1 MTPDLPVPRVLHR
14 VLAAAAVVVALAPA
28 AVHAADG
35 VYKCSSGGRV
45 AYQAHPCDAA
55 RQGARGDEQDLSGL
69 FARVRASEQ
78 ELTAL
83 EQARSAQMQALEKKR
98 RRAVD
103 PAPVAAQIA
112 LVERD
117 WAQRLAAT
125 RARREAALATIR
137 TRCPRGA
144 SETDGRT
151 SCAR

>member
-14 VLAAAAVVVALAPA
+14 ALVAGVVAVALAPSA
-28 AVHAADG
+28 APAADG
-35 VYKCSSGGRV
+35 VYKCSAGGRV
-45 AYQAHPCDAA
+45 AYQDHPCDAA
-55 RQGARGDEQDLSGL
+55 REGARGDEQDLSGL

-151 SCAR
+151 NCAR